1 VVHGR
6 RPGVRTL
13 RTVHELTRRAILLLL
28 LTAAGGAVAQDW
40 SGASLRGGHQLALPV
55 GYRAEVVA
63 RGLRLPQ
70 DLAVDP
76 PAGLWVLARATPGG
90 DRGAGVLLRVPLDAP
105 GPIDASQL
113 PVVPLAFAPS
123 SVPFEAGSLVRH
135 PGSGDLYVSEAR
147 GRHLYRVTPDG
158 GVTLFARGGN
168 ALADGRALVFDT
180 LGRLLILD
188 YSGRSMVAEVTTD
201 PLRELL
207 DAGEPYQGPVVRW
220 LRVDETLP
228 LPRNLEYAGVA
239 FPPAAMRRRRVVL
252 PRYSGLAVLSS
263 GELTASA
270 GNGAIDQ
277 LRPDGTTARLA
288 QLAGA
293 GAVVAGGTDR
303 LYALDYL
310 GGRIV
315 RVRGD
320 GAVEPF
326 AEGLTRPA
334 ALAVVG
340 DGVVLVAEDTGRLL
354 RISATHPV
362 SR

>member
-1 VVHGR
+1 
-6 RPGVRTL
+6 
-13 RTVHELTRRAILLLL
+13 
-28 LTAAGGAVAQDW
+28 
-40 SGASLRGGHQLALPV
+40 
-55 GYRAEVVA
+55 
-63 RGLRLPQ
+63 
-70 DLAVDP
+70 
-76 PAGLWVLARATPGG
+76 
-90 DRGAGVLLRVPLDAP
+90 
-105 GPIDASQL
+105 
-113 PVVPLAFAPS
+113 
-123 SVPFEAGSLVRH
+123 
-135 PGSGDLYVSEAR
+135 
-147 GRHLYRVTPDG
+147 
-158 GVTLFARGGN
+158 
-168 ALADGRALVFDT
+168 
-180 LGRLLILD
+180 
-188 YSGRSMVAEVTTD
+188 MVAEVTTD

-293 GAVVAGGTDR
+293 GAVVAGGGADR

-315 RVRGD
+315 RVRAD

-354 RISATHPV
+354 RISATPPV